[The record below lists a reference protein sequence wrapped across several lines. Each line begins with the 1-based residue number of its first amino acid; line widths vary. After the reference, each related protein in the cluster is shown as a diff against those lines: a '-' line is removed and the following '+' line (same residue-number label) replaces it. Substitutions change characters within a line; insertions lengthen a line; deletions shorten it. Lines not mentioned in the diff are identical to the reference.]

1 MPRARLR
8 ADLDR
13 LAGDLR
19 WAFHGPTRAL
29 FAELD
34 PVGWQRTGRNPV
46 ALLASLDESRL
57 AAAAAEHPTFAARVG
72 DAVEELFAYHGEA
85 DTWYARHRGD
95 PDRTVVYLSAEFAL
109 ADCLHTYSGGLG
121 VLAGDHLRSAS
132 DLGIPLIGV
141 GLAYRDGF
149 FRQRI
154 DADGWQHHDPA
165 ANDWPH
171 APVEPVVDADGQRVT
186 VTVELGDGEVTVE
199 AWKVQVGRV
208 PLYLLDT
215 NVASNTDAHRAITGQ
230 LYGGDEDTRL
240 RQELVLGVGGVRLLE
255 ALGTEAAVH
264 HLNEGHAAFAGLER
278 LRHHLA
284 AGDDLDG
291 TVKRVH
297 DELVFTT
304 HTPVAAGHD
313 EFARE
318 LASFHLSPL
327 AAQLGVPFEA
337 LWDLATGEGDEKWSM
352 TVLALALAGRS
363 NGVAR
368 LHGEV
373 SRRMWARLYPG
384 RPVDDV
390 PIGHVTNGVHP
401 GMWVGDELARLYD
414 WQLGANWRRT
424 TDATLWE
431 RIREVDPAELW
442 AAHVTA
448 RRRLVAV
455 ARDRLA
461 EQTRRLG
468 VGPDGRGLDP
478 DALTIGFARRFATYK
493 RATLLAYDVDRLRS
507 ILTDADRPVQVLI
520 AGKAHPRDDAGKALI
535 QRVVELSRDPA
546 LQGRLV
552 FLEGYDLDLAR
563 LLVAGVDVWLNNP
576 LRPLEASGTSGMK
589 AAMNGVLNLSVLDG
603 WWDEAVADHADHAEA
618 GFGWAIGDR
627 DESGDEHARTAKD
640 ADALYRLLSDEI
652 VPTFHD
658 RDDAGVPRRWVAM
671 MRDAIALL
679 SPAYSTHRMVT
690 DYVTMAYDA
699 VGAHGRRSAD

>member
-13 LAGDLR
+13 LARDLR

-29 FAELD
+29 FEELE
-34 PVGWQRTGRNPV
+34 PVGWQRSGRNPV
-46 ALLASLDESRL
+46 AMLASLDEDRL
-57 AAAAAEHPTFAARVG
+57 AAAADHPTFAARVG
-72 DAVEELFAYHGEA
+72 DAVAELVAYHGEV
-85 DTWYARHRGD
+85 DTWYARHGGD
-95 PDRTVVYLSAEFAL
+95 PDRTVVYLSAEFAV
-109 ADCLHTYSGGLG
+109 ADCLHTFSGGLG

-132 DLGIPLIGV
+132 DLGVPLIGI
-141 GLAYRDGF
+141 GLAYRDGY

-165 ANDWPH
+165 ANDWSH
-171 APVEPVVDADGQRVT
+171 APVEPVVDADGQPVT
-186 VTVELGDGEVTVE
+186 VTVELGDGAVTVQ

-215 NVASNTDAHRAITGQ
+215 DVVANTDAHRAITGQ

-255 ALGTEAAVH
+255 ALGIEAAVH

-278 LRHHLA
+278 LRRHLA
-284 AGDDLDG
+284 GGDDVDG
-291 TVKRVH
+291 AIKRVH

-313 EFARE
+313 EFPRS

-327 AAQLGVPFEA
+327 AARLGVPFEV
-337 LWDLATGEGDEKWSM
+337 LWDLATGDGDGKWSM

-373 SRRMWARLYPG
+373 SRRMWARLYPDHA
-384 RPVDDV
+384 VEDV

-401 GMWVGDELARLYD
+401 GMWVGDDLAHLYD
-414 WQLGANWRRT
+414 RRLGASWRRT
-424 TDATLWE
+424 TDVDVWE
-431 RIREVDPAELW
+431 GIQRVAPAELW
-442 AAHVTA
+442 AAHVAA
-448 RRRLVAV
+448 RRQLIAV
-455 ARDRLA
+455 VRDRLA

-478 DALTIGFARRFATYK
+478 DVLTIGFARRFATYK
-493 RATLLAYDVDRLRS
+493 RATLLAHDPDRLRS
-507 ILTDADRPVQVLI
+507 IIGDAERPVQVLI
-520 AGKAHPRDDAGKALI
+520 AGKAHPRDDAGKRLI
-535 QRVVELSRDPA
+535 QRLVELSRDPA
-546 LQGRLV
+546 LRGRLV
-552 FLEGYDLDLAR
+552 FLEGYDLELAR

-576 LRPLEASGTSGMK
+576 LRPMEASGTSGMK
-589 AAMNGVLNLSVLDG
+589 AAMNGVLNLSILDG
-603 WWDEAVADHADHAEA
+603 WWDEAVEDHTARAQA

-627 DESGDEHARTAKD
+627 DESGDEPQRTARD
-640 ADALYRLLSDEI
+640 ADALYRLLTDEV

-658 RDDAGVPRRWVAM
+658 RDEAGVPRRWVAM
-671 MRDAIALL
+671 MREAIGLL
-679 SPAYSTHRMVT
+679 SPAYSTHRMVA
-690 DYVTMAYDA
+690 DYVTEAYET
-699 VGAHGRRSAD
+699 VGADARRAG